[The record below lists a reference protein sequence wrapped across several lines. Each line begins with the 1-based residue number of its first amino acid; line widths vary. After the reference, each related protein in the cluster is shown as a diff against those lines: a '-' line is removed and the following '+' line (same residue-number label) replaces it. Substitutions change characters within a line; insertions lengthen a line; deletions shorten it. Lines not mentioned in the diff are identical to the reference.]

1 MSFLND
7 DLFVPKAIALII
19 LFSIY
24 ALCIKYGGEE
34 VSFVCNDTICTY
46 KEKSSGKKGII
57 QNIKI
62 ADIKFI
68 ELKKYKPMNID
79 SRRVNDTFYY
89 PVITLKDK
97 TQITLKKLERPNRK
111 KSDFNCLFKQ
121 VSSCKIEKI
130 NWQKYYLTKK
140 L

>member
-7 DLFVPKAIALII
+7 DLFVPKAVVLLVFCTIFAFWL
-19 LFSIY
+19 
-24 ALCIKYGGEE
+24 KYGGSQ

-46 KEKSSGKKGII
+46 KEKSSGKKEIV

-68 ELKKYKPMNID
+68 ELKKYRPPIPPN
-79 SRRVNDTFYY
+79 RRRIPDIWYY

-111 KSDFNCLFKQ
+111 KSDFDCLFKQ
-121 VSSCKIEKI
+121 VSSCKI
-130 NWQKYYLTKK
+130 
-140 L
+140 